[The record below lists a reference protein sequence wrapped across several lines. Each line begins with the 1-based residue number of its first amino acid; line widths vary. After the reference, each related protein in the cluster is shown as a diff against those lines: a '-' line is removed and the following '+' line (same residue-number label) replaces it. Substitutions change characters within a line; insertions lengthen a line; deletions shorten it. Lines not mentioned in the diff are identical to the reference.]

1 MIWFFPSFLAEE
13 EKASCFIW
21 IVFFHV
27 RACVRAYVCVC
38 VRVCVCVC
46 VCVCT
51 SVSSSG
57 CHALVYGLGL
67 RHFRVLLNCFLF
79 LFFVFVCVFFWG
91 GGFWLVHNWAS
102 GPVYEISVRIA
113 FAQMPLRHI
122 KARSEPSSTS
132 ILYVC
137 EQRML
142 RKVCAYAP
150 IG

>member
-1 MIWFFPSFLAEE
+1 M
-13 EKASCFIW
+13 C
-21 IVFFHV
+21 V
-27 RACVRAYVCVC
+27 RACVRTCVCVC
-38 VRVCVCVC
+38 VCACVCVC
-46 VCVCT
+46 VCVLASLPQGAMRWSMVWDCGIFE
-51 SVSSSG
+51 SYSIVF
-57 CHALVYGLGL
+57 C
-67 RHFRVLLNCFLF
+67 FCFLF
-79 LFFVFVCVFFWG
+79 LCVFFLG